1 MGKKTGTLGP
11 VEEETSKESAWSQ
24 IYDNIGG
31 RYLVIVVI
39 LVVSAAA
46 LVVIGTTLINN
57 ASTAGETPNALGE
70 GNLPDDNIP
79 IDNDNDNEFIE
90 MSKSEMES
98 CKFERGNT
106 NYGDWSTTYGIDD
119 IPEIF
124 YIMNDLCIIDIETK
138 GAVVEFWIANPT
150 NNPESTRMF
159 WLKTHVGMHQPLLYL
174 EGIVI
179 PAKSKIKFSNKETL
193 AQWIPN
199 WENEKAGK
207 IEFGI

>member
-1 MGKKTGTLGP
+1 MPIKRKRKTGTLGP
-11 VEEETSKESAWSQ
+11 VGEETSKESVSSQ

-31 RYLVIVVI
+31 RYLVMVIVLAVA
-39 LVVSAAA
+39 AAA
-46 LVVIGTTLINN
+46 LLTIGTMISNIT
-57 ASTAGETPNALGE
+57 TGETSEALGDS
-70 GNLPDDNIP
+70 NLPNGNVPPVDD
-79 IDNDNDNEFIE
+79 DKFIK

-98 CKFERGNT
+98 CKFERDNT
-106 NYGDWSTTYGIDD
+106 NYGDWSTTYEVDN

-193 AQWIPN
+193 VQWIPN
-199 WENEKAGK
+199 WKNEKAGK